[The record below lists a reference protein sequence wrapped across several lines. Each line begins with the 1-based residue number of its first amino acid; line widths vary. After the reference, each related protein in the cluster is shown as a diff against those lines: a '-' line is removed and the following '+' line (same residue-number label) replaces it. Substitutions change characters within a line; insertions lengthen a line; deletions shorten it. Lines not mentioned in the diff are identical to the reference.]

1 MSTATP
7 PSDLPER
14 LNLIEFPCE
23 FPLKIMGKRVDDF
36 AQTIAEVVQQFAPDF
51 DPATLEMRPSSSG
64 KYLGLTC
71 TINATSQAD
80 ACSLIKPRIFGR
92 TACNGIGNTH
102 NASVRGVSLWLGL
115 KL

>member
-51 DPATLEMRPSSSG
+51 DPATMEMRPSSSG

-71 TINATSQAD
+71 TINATSQEQLD
-80 ACSLIKPRIFGR
+80 
-92 TACNGIGNTH
+92 
-102 NASVRGVSLWLGL
+102 SVYRALTSHSMVSYVL
-115 KL
+115 